1 MRAAPTLTRLAI
13 PSFAKINW
21 ILKVLGKR
29 RDGYHQIKTLY
40 QTIDLNE
47 EVVFETTRHSSI
59 QLEVRGRD
67 VAHDKG
73 NLLYRAADLLQ
84 NSCGGQTGVKISL
97 NKSIPVG
104 AGLGGGSSNAAM
116 ALLALNQLWQCRL
129 TPEALAAL
137 AARLGSDVPFF
148 LMGGTVAAGGRGE
161 QLVPLPDTGEQ
172 QTLVLL
178 YPNFALRSRDAYALG
193 QWDNCDEEGLLTGD
207 TLDTT
212 MQRLFRALDPKED
225 SWPLLENDFENALF
239 THYPILVKAKSALES
254 AGCKRVML
262 CGSGSTLLGFGSTR
276 PVKKTADYLLK
287 QQIGEVFICKTLS
300 GDQYRTC
307 LTNSGLN
314 DV

>member
-1 MRAAPTLTRLAI
+1 MLSPAKLNLSLRVVGQRPDGFHDIDTLMVKLPGLADEITIVSSNEFSFSCSDPELPTDNRNLVVKAVEALSKKSGQDLPFQIHLEKHI
-13 PSFAKINW
+13 P
-21 ILKVLGKR
+21 
-29 RDGYHQIKTLY
+29 H
-40 QTIDLNE
+40 
-47 EVVFETTRHSSI
+47 
-59 QLEVRGRD
+59 
-67 VAHDKG
+67 
-73 NLLYRAADLLQ
+73 
-84 NSCGGQTGVKISL
+84 
-97 NKSIPVG
+97 G
-104 AGLGGGSSNAAM
+104 AGLGGGSSNAATT
-116 ALLALNQLWQCRL
+116 LLALNNQLNNPL
-129 TPEALAAL
+129 PAEELHSLATE
-137 AARLGSDVPFF
+137 LGSDVPFF

-262 CGSGSTLLGFGSTR
+262 CGSGSTLLGFGSIR